1 MAKPKLKPLVSVA
14 KSVALMNMR
23 RKHLDHVE
31 LVRKL
36 NAVGETQ
43 RAALLHGN
51 VHQDAQ
57 RMQGELRAAEQ
68 PQQEPPPQ
76 QAYAE
81 EEEPAHEQVFKLAR
95 LFGSR
100 LADMQQAAKHVRRE
114 KTRALIRNNLFG

>member
-1 MAKPKLKPLVSVA
+1 MAKPKVKPILSVA
-14 KSVALMNMR
+14 KSVALMTMR

-36 NAVGETQ
+36 NAVGETR

-68 PQQEPPPQ
+68 QGGVSVRQWRE
-76 QAYAE
+76 
-81 EEEPAHEQVFKLAR
+81 HKK
-95 LFGSR
+95 R
-100 LADMQQAAKHVRRE
+100 LAALQKVAAS
-114 KTRALIRNNLFG
+114 ALVK

>member
-1 MAKPKLKPLVSVA
+1 MAKPTIKPILSIA
-14 KSVALMNMR
+14 KSVALMTMR

-36 NAVGETQ
+36 NAVGETR

-68 PQQEPPPQ
+68 QGD
-76 QAYAE
+76 
-81 EEEPAHEQVFKLAR
+81 VSAR
-95 LFGSR
+95 QRREHKKR
-100 LADMQQAAKHVRRE
+100 LA
-114 KTRALIRNNLFG
+114 ALQKVAVSALVK

>member
-1 MAKPKLKPLVSVA
+1 MAKPKAKPILSVA
-14 KSVALMNMR
+14 KSVALMTMR

-36 NAVGETQ
+36 NAVGETR

-68 PQQEPPPQ
+68 QGG
-76 QAYAE
+76 
-81 EEEPAHEQVFKLAR
+81 FTAR
-95 LFGSR
+95 ERREHKKR
-100 LADMQQAAKHVRRE
+100 LAALQKVAAS
-114 KTRALIRNNLFG
+114 ALVK

>member
-1 MAKPKLKPLVSVA
+1 MAKPKLKPIVSVA

-31 LVRKL
+31 FVRKL

-68 PQQEPPPQ
+68 QGGFSVNQRRE
-76 QAYAE
+76 
-81 EEEPAHEQVFKLAR
+81 HKK
-95 LFGSR
+95 R
-100 LADMQQAAKHVRRE
+100 LAALQKVAAS
-114 KTRALIRNNLFG
+114 ALVK

>member
-14 KSVALMNMR
+14 KSVALMTMR

-36 NAVGETQ
+36 NAVGETR

-68 PQQEPPPQ
+68 QGG
-76 QAYAE
+76 
-81 EEEPAHEQVFKLAR
+81 FSAR
-95 LFGSR
+95 QRREHKKR
-100 LADMQQAAKHVRRE
+100 LAALQKVAAS
-114 KTRALIRNNLFG
+114 ALVK

>member
-1 MAKPKLKPLVSVA
+1 MAKPKVKPIVSVA

-36 NAVGETQ
+36 NAVGETR

-68 PQQEPPPQ
+68 QGG
-76 QAYAE
+76 
-81 EEEPAHEQVFKLAR
+81 FTAR
-95 LFGSR
+95 ERREHKKR
-100 LADMQQAAKHVRRE
+100 LAALQKVAAS
-114 KTRALIRNNLFG
+114 ALVK

>member
-1 MAKPKLKPLVSVA
+1 MAKPKVKPILSVA
-14 KSVALMNMR
+14 KSVALMTMR

-36 NAVGETQ
+36 NAVGETR

-68 PQQEPPPQ
+68 QGG
-76 QAYAE
+76 
-81 EEEPAHEQVFKLAR
+81 FTAR
-95 LFGSR
+95 ERREHKKR
-100 LADMQQAAKHVRRE
+100 LAALQKVAAS
-114 KTRALIRNNLFG
+114 ALVK

>member
-1 MAKPKLKPLVSVA
+1 MAKPKAKPILSVA

-36 NAVGETQ
+36 NAVGETR

-57 RMQGELRAAEQ
+57 CMQGELRAAEQ
-68 PQQEPPPQ
+68 QGGFSERQRRE
-76 QAYAE
+76 
-81 EEEPAHEQVFKLAR
+81 HKK
-95 LFGSR
+95 R
-100 LADMQQAAKHVRRE
+100 LAALQKVAAS
-114 KTRALIRNNLFG
+114 ALVK

>member
-1 MAKPKLKPLVSVA
+1 MAKPKAKPILSVA
-14 KSVALMNMR
+14 KSVALMTMR

-68 PQQEPPPQ
+68 QGGFS
-76 QAYAE
+76 
-81 EEEPAHEQVFKLAR
+81 AHQRRDHKK
-95 LFGSR
+95 R
-100 LADMQQAAKHVRRE
+100 LAALQKVAAS
-114 KTRALIRNNLFG
+114 ALVK

>member
-1 MAKPKLKPLVSVA
+1 MAKPKIKPVLSVA
-14 KSVALMNMR
+14 KSVALMTMR

-36 NAVGETQ
+36 NAVGETR

-68 PQQEPPPQ
+68 QGGFSAPQRRE
-76 QAYAE
+76 
-81 EEEPAHEQVFKLAR
+81 HKK
-95 LFGSR
+95 R
-100 LADMQQAAKHVRRE
+100 LAALQKVAAS
-114 KTRALIRNNLFG
+114 ALVK

>member
-1 MAKPKLKPLVSVA
+1 MAKPKVKPIVSVA
-14 KSVALMNMR
+14 KSVALMTMR

-36 NAVGETQ
+36 NAVGETR

-68 PQQEPPPQ
+68 QGG
-76 QAYAE
+76 
-81 EEEPAHEQVFKLAR
+81 FTAR
-95 LFGSR
+95 ERREHKKR
-100 LADMQQAAKHVRRE
+100 LAALQKVAAS
-114 KTRALIRNNLFG
+114 ALVK

>member
-1 MAKPKLKPLVSVA
+1 MAKPKVKPILSVA
-14 KSVALMNMR
+14 KSVALMTMR

-36 NAVGETQ
+36 NAVGETR

-68 PQQEPPPQ
+68 QGGVSVQQ
-76 QAYAE
+76 
-81 EEEPAHEQVFKLAR
+81 
-95 LFGSR
+95 
-100 LADMQQAAKHVRRE
+100 RRNH
-114 KTRALIRNNLFG
+114 KTRMALLQKVAASALVK